1 MTSAGRL
8 LEGRYGRPADAP
20 EAISETVSGI
30 LSRRCI
36 RRYADRPVPLLD
48 TLLAC
53 VQSAPSKSDLQQ
65 S

>member
-8 LEGRYGRPADAP
+8 LEGRYGRPAAV
-20 EAISETVSGI
+20 SETVSGI

-48 TLLAC
+48 ALLAC

-65 S
+65 SS